1 MLKILLT
8 GGSGFVGKNI
18 QDSYLSQKYNIFAP
32 SHNVLDL
39 KNKKDVIEYIKKL
52 KPDTII
58 HTALTT
64 NLRDNFLI
72 DNNILELD
80 GCHIINL
87 SSGAIYGRQED
98 IHLAKEEDIGKR
110 IPQDDYGFYKYIMHR
125 NNSIITNLI
134 LFGIFGKYEL
144 SSRFIS
150 SCINRLQNNK
160 KPVIYENRIMSYID
174 IRDFLSILDSII
186 LSYITGTYN
195 IVSDHP
201 IDLFTLSTKI
211 CTLFNRDDLQLE
223 GISSNISEY
232 TGNGEIIKKKLK
244 DHIKFSSWDDSI
256 LYMINILKQ
265 KNEL

>member
-1 MLKILLT
+1 
-8 GGSGFVGKNI
+8 
-18 QDSYLSQKYNIFAP
+18 
-32 SHNVLDL
+32 
-39 KNKKDVIEYIKKL
+39 
-52 KPDTII
+52 
-58 HTALTT
+58 
-64 NLRDNFLI
+64 
-72 DNNILELD
+72 
-80 GCHIINL
+80 
-87 SSGAIYGRQED
+87 
-98 IHLAKEEDIGKR
+98 
-110 IPQDDYGFYKYIMHR
+110 
-125 NNSIITNLI
+125 
-134 LFGIFGKYEL
+134 
-144 SSRFIS
+144 
-150 SCINRLQNNK
+150 
-160 KPVIYENRIMSYID
+160 MSYID